1 MATLQFSIRVD
12 GVSDESLVVRSY
24 QGQDNFSSVQQTDDT
39 WCHGFRYQIEL
50 ASRRPDLTA
59 LDMVDKSAELVM
71 HRDGEIVQRINGI
84 VRNFTQGETGHH
96 HTFYSLTLVPEI
108 ERLSLRHNSCIFQSI
123 SAPDIIATLFKE
135 MDIQNFAF
143 ALTRTPKQR
152 EFCMQYRETDL
163 EFINRLAAEE
173 GMVYHI
179 EQSKGKHSVLFTD
192 DSQVISSLD
201 SPVPYNVMAS
211 GISSTPYIKEF
222 STTTQFEVSETHSSD
237 SSFKKPQYSFSQQAV
252 ASGIDYQ
259 RDTYQ
264 HFDAPGRFKDD
275 AIGKEFNQLRLD
287 SLRRYA
293 HTAKGKSNEP
303 QLQTGAKFKLS
314 EHTDDSFNKKW
325 LVIASTHQG
334 EQPQALEESA
344 GGKPTTYANQFE
356 AIPAEK
362 TWRMPQMTRPQIDGP
377 MTAYVVGPKGEEIFC
392 DEYGR
397 VKLHFPWDRYSN
409 GDEHSS
415 CWVQVSQ
422 GWAGSQYGQ
431 IAIPRIGHE
440 VIVSFLNGDPDQ
452 PIVTGRAFNAQNLPP
467 YTLPDNK
474 TKTVWRSESHQG
486 EGFNEISFEDQSG
499 SEQIY
504 VHAQKDF
511 KSETLNDHITD
522 VNNDQHLTVENDQ
535 FTQIKNNHNLTVEGE
550 SATYVKGDLSQEVVG
565 SIQQK
570 VGSIHVMEAG
580 KEVSLT
586 SGGKLV
592 VEAGSEVTLKVG
604 GSFVKVD
611 AAGVHLVGASVNIN
625 SGGSAGF
632 ASKYSAQSA
641 MLPKGIEPVAPPQP
655 PLPIAARS
663 FIAAETAGV
672 STVKPCPLAK

>member
-1 MATLQFSIRVD
+1 
-12 GVSDESLVVRSY
+12 
-24 QGQDNFSSVQQTDDT
+24 
-39 WCHGFRYQIEL
+39 
-50 ASRRPDLTA
+50 
-59 LDMVDKSAELVM
+59 
-71 HRDGEIVQRINGI
+71 
-84 VRNFTQGETGHH
+84 
-96 HTFYSLTLVPEI
+96 
-108 ERLSLRHNSCIFQSI
+108 
-123 SAPDIIATLFKE
+123 
-135 MDIQNFAF
+135 
-143 ALTRTPKQR
+143 
-152 EFCMQYRETDL
+152 QYRETDL

-179 EQSKGKHSVLFTD
+179 EHSKGKHSVLFTD

-222 STTTQFEVSETHSSD
+222 SKTTQFEVSEAHSSD
-237 SSFKKPQYSFSQQAV
+237 NSFKKPQYTFSQQAV
-252 ASGIDYQ
+252 ASDIDYQ
-259 RDTYQ
+259 RDTYE

-287 SLRRYA
+287 SLRRHA
-293 HTAKGKSNEP
+293 HTARGKSNEP
-303 QLQTGAKFKLS
+303 QLQTGAKFELS
-314 EHTDDSFNKKW
+314 EHSDDSFNKKW

-362 TWRMPQMTRPQIDGP
+362 TWRMPQITRPRVDGS
-377 MTAYVVGPKGEEIFC
+377 MTAYVVGPEGEEIFC

-415 CWVQVSQ
+415 CWIQVSQ
-422 GWAGSQYGQ
+422 GWAGSQYGM
-431 IAIPRIGHE
+431 IAVPRIDQE

-499 SEQIY
+499 SEQVY
-504 VHAQKDF
+504 VRAQKDF

-522 VNNDQHLTVENDQ
+522 VNHDQHLTVENDQ
-535 FTQIKNNHNLTVEGE
+535 FTQIKNNHNLTVEGT
-550 SATYVKGDLSQEVVG
+550 SATNVKGNVSQEVTG
-565 SIQQK
+565 SIQSK
-570 VGSIHVMEAG
+570 TGSAYIIDAAQEISLISQGKIVLEAG
-580 KEVSLT
+580 AEL
-586 SGGKLV
+586 
-592 VEAGSEVTLKVG
+592 TLKVG
-604 GSFVKVD
+604 GNFVKCD
-611 AAGVHLVGASVNIN
+611 AAGVHIVGPTVNIN
-625 SGGSAGF
+625 SGGSPGV
-632 ASKYSAQSA
+632 ASSYKGTMPQ
-641 MLPKGIEPVAPPQP
+641 LPKGIAVLQAP
-655 PLPIAARS
+655 ATS
-663 FIAAETAGV
+663 V
-672 STVKPCPLAK
+672 SSGSMGISTLTQASIVSICGKQTDGSCLKGEQCQCKR